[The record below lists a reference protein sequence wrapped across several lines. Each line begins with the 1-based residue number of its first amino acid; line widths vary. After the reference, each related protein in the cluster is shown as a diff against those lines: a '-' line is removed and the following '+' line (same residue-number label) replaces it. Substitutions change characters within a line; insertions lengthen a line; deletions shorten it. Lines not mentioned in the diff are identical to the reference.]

1 MQQTM
6 MDASLMVVQ
15 AITATITQ
23 PLGTTP
29 TNQYI
34 SALRCLQAWL
44 SFLRA
49 EYVTFPTS
57 YLFFFLFLVILMFN
71 MALPFVGPYI
81 VMS

>member
-6 MDASLMVVQ
+6 MDASPMVVQ
-15 AITATITQ
+15 AITATIIQ
-23 PLGTTP
+23 PLGTIP

-49 EYVTFPTS
+49 E
-57 YLFFFLFLVILMFN
+57 
-71 MALPFVGPYI
+71 
-81 VMS
+81 